1 MAEVVVSLDSILT
14 LQEKTNNSLQTSGKT
29 LYERM
34 LDLLPFPS
42 NEENSA
48 HGDVKLSSDKKGK
61 SPNFGDTIKADN
73 KYSSNPSPNLK
84 AFKFADLQRATKNF
98 SQDFLL
104 GDNGVMFLCW
114 VDKFTSVP
122 STKGVGI
129 AVAVKRCQ
137 GLQEYET
144 VAGVL
149 GSLAHPNIISLLGHS
164 NDKPHEYLLV
174 YEYMEKRNLDHFLF
188 EDAPLSWGRRL
199 IILIGVARAL
209 AYIHSSSYQVIHRN
223 VKPSNIFLDQDFNA
237 KLGDF
242 GFAKFGSEI
251 HKLDATTR
259 VMGTI
264 GYVDP
269 SYVKTGHLTMKS
281 DVYSFGVV
289 LLVTLTG
296 DGAWG
301 SPNYQLNLAELAG
314 PFLTSRSKLDK
325 IMDPRLQKDYQ
336 LKESLRILM
345 LARICQ
351 IAESLK
357 VSNSTTRKRDV
368 VDSMDSFHPGKIGS

>member
-48 HGDVKLSSDKKGK
+48 HGDVILSGDKKGK
-61 SPNFGDTIKADN
+61 SRNAGDTIKADN

-144 VAGVL
+144 VVGIL
-149 GSLAHPNIISLLGHS
+149 GSLAHPNIIS
-164 NDKPHEYLLV
+164 
-174 YEYMEKRNLDHFLF
+174 LDHFLF

-223 VKPSNIFLDQDFNA
+223 VKPSNRFLDQDFNT

-269 SYVKTGHLTMKS
+269 LYVKTGHLTMKS